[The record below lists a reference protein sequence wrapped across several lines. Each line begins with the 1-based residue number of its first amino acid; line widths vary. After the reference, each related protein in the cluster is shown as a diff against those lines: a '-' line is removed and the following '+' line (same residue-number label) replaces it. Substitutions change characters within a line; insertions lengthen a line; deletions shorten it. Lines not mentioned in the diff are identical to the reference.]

1 MENPHPAP
9 DRVDDHRGVSLG
21 GRSPSNSESSS
32 NPVPKV
38 ADDGQCNTHQG
49 RKIVYVYAEYLRNE
63 RIGRRTQNYSSPPG
77 SQSVYLKKMF
87 KNNMIQRR
95 EFLAGGIV
103 LLAGC
108 SQLNSSGSPTDT
120 TATHTDSQ
128 PTEDH
133 SLPDLWIGNTRG
145 QSVVVSVELQP
156 DGEPEPTLSMT
167 VRVPSEEKILW
178 DDSKIFDDPGQVRA
192 SLPNEDIEPAEASW
206 NGDNEIDNRSISI
219 DIQPDEINVLTIVA

>member
-1 MENPHPAP
+1 M
-9 DRVDDHRGVSLG
+9 
-21 GRSPSNSESSS
+21 
-32 NPVPKV
+32 
-38 ADDGQCNTHQG
+38 
-49 RKIVYVYAEYLRNE
+49 
-63 RIGRRTQNYSSPPG
+63 
-77 SQSVYLKKMF
+77 MF

-103 LLAGC
+103 YLAGC
-108 SQLNSSGSPTDT
+108 SQLNSSGSPADT
-120 TATHTDSQ
+120 TSKNTDSQ

-178 DDSKIFDDPGQVRA
+178 DDSKIFDDPGLVRA

-206 NGDNEIDNRSISI
+206 NGDNEIDNRGISI

>member
-1 MENPHPAP
+1 
-9 DRVDDHRGVSLG
+9 
-21 GRSPSNSESSS
+21 
-32 NPVPKV
+32 
-38 ADDGQCNTHQG
+38 
-49 RKIVYVYAEYLRNE
+49 
-63 RIGRRTQNYSSPPG
+63 
-77 SQSVYLKKMF
+77 MF

-145 QSVVVSVELQP
+145 QSVVVLVELQP
-156 DGEPEPTLSMT
+156 DGEAEPTLSMT

-206 NGDNEIDNRSISI
+206 NGDNEIDNRGISI
-219 DIQPDEINVLTIVA
+219 DIQPDEINVLAIVA